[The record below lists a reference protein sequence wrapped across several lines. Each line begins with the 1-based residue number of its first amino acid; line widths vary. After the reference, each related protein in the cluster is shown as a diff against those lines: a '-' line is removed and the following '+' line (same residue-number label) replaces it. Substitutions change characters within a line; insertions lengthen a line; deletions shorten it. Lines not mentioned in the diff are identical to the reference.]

1 MALIGRILSVH
12 SPDIFAP
19 MELGLMWDVLFLRSF
34 WYVFLFPPQK
44 NVDNH
49 GDCRNEEITT
59 TNRGNEAT
67 MKIPNVNTTMG
78 KSRLD
83 SKTPLCSSHLK

>member
-1 MALIGRILSVH
+1 MH

-19 MELGLMWDVLFLRSF
+19 TELGLMWDVQFLRSYDMF
-34 WYVFLFPPQK
+34 FLFFPPK
-44 NVDNH
+44 NLDNH
-49 GDCRNEEITT
+49 GDCRNEEDTM
-59 TNRGNEAT
+59 TNRSNEAT